1 MQALIVEPLKA
12 PYVKEIGEDLEDL
25 QHEVG
30 GYIEAVYPFEDEV
43 AIVCNEEGKLEGLD
57 LNRSLRGD
65 DGEIYDIIAGK
76 FLVVGLTEDSFGSL
90 APEQIAKYSEMFKT
104 PEMFLMRG
112 GQITAIPITP
122 NIYEPVQK
130 SEYEEVRDGVR
141 LVIRRDDNPIS
152 PREFDDNL
160 GTIVCFDRVWYG
172 DRHEFHDKD
181 EFLKDRLLA
190 HFGDEEQA
198 EAFWDKMEQEYL
210 CDPEKVRDD
219 HILEELGKD
228 HVILPVYMYRHSG
241 DTVSTEPF
249 NDPWDSGQIGWI
261 YTEHAKVDLFFGAVN
276 DSTLSQARERL
287 ENEVSTWNDYIMDEN
302 YAYDLVNEQTGEV
315 MDGGFWTGDI
325 ESLKAYAFNTAPELK
340 ERSLGKGGE
349 AR

>member
-1 MQALIVEPLKA
+1 MQALIVEQLKA
-12 PYVKEIGEDLEDL
+12 PYVKEIGEELEDL

-30 GYIEAVYPFEDEV
+30 GYIEVIYPFEDEV
-43 AIVCNEEGKLEGLD
+43 AIICNEEGKVNGLE
-57 LNRSLRGD
+57 LNRAMRGD

-76 FLVVGLTEDSFGSL
+76 FLVVGLTEENFGSL
-90 APEQIAKYSEMFKT
+90 TLEQITKYSEMFKT

-122 NIYEPVQK
+122 SVYEPVQK

-152 PREFDDNL
+152 PRECDDNL

-190 HFGDEEQA
+190 HFGDEEKA
-198 EAFWDKMEQEYL
+198 EAFWDKMEQEYF

-249 NDPWDSGQIGWI
+249 SNPWDSGQIGWI
-261 YTEHAKVDLFFGAVN
+261 YAEYAKVDLFFGDVN
-276 DSTLSQARERL
+276 EFTLSQARQQL
-287 ENEVSTWNDYIMDEN
+287 DNEVSTWNDYIMDEN
-302 YAYDLVNEQTGEV
+302 YAYDLVNEQTGEII
-315 MDGGFWTGDI
+315 DGGFWTGDV
-325 ESLKAYAFNTAPELK
+325 ESLKAYAFNTAPDLK
-340 ERSLGKGGE
+340 ERSLGKDGE